1 MRDKKTSW
9 VLIIIVIVAVGLFG
23 WILLSDGTN
32 SGTADN
38 SVDSSSNS
46 IQSSNISTSSSSQ
59 EITQPSHP
67 VKTET
72 NESNYKSNEKNT
84 DQTNNI
90 EEKRTGSVWLV
101 VILSFIFLVV
111 VSCVLCLIAV
121 IIQTNNQAKK
131 QKNIEEKN
139 KKSTRSENNIS
150 DEIDETQR
158 IIKLSSIGTALS
170 SLFFILAIFKIR
182 IIENDKN
189 LIDKIDWLN
198 KMFTEHGSTLTH
210 IMLSTIVSF
219 IIILLMWIFLFNNAD
234 AFLFVVRAIINL
246 YPTQLLYILFFS
258 WISPPENAII
268 EQVFI
273 YGIVFVILT
282 YSYSATRF
290 DGGFGIGIFVSILLI
305 LCMIPSF
312 IILLP
317 GWWGIIL
324 IGIICIIASLIVVF
338 SSFDAWN

>member
-1 MRDKKTSW
+1 MREKKKSW

-32 SGTADN
+32 YGTADN

-131 QKNIEEKN
+131 Q
-139 KKSTRSENNIS
+139 NN
-150 DEIDETQR
+150 
-158 IIKLSSIGTALS
+158 
-170 SLFFILAIFKIR
+170 
-182 IIENDKN
+182 
-189 LIDKIDWLN
+189 
-198 KMFTEHGSTLTH
+198 
-210 IMLSTIVSF
+210 
-219 IIILLMWIFLFNNAD
+219 
-234 AFLFVVRAIINL
+234 
-246 YPTQLLYILFFS
+246 
-258 WISPPENAII
+258 
-268 EQVFI
+268 
-273 YGIVFVILT
+273 
-282 YSYSATRF
+282 
-290 DGGFGIGIFVSILLI
+290 
-305 LCMIPSF
+305 
-312 IILLP
+312 
-317 GWWGIIL
+317 
-324 IGIICIIASLIVVF
+324 
-338 SSFDAWN
+338 